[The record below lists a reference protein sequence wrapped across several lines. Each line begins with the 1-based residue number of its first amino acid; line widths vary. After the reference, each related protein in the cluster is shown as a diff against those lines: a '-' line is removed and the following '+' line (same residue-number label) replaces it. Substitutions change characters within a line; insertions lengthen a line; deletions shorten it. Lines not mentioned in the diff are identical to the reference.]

1 MRGIAGNTPLAA
13 PRLLP
18 WRPRP
23 GWPLSVA
30 FLGFPIWWILG
41 LANVVLLV
49 MTVPMAATLWRRRGT
64 LVAPSGFA
72 AWLFFLVWVV
82 LGLLTLWAD
91 APLAEP
97 GGGFSRLLVYGWR
110 LAWYVSFTVVLL
122 YIGNLSERDL
132 PSSRIARLLGYM
144 FIVTTA
150 GGLIG
155 SFFPSI
161 QLTSPVEMMLPHGL
175 AGNSFVRDIVHPKVA
190 DIESILGFEQSRP
203 MAPFAYANT
212 WGAAYAFFLPYFLL
226 TWVVRA
232 RTRRRIFGFV
242 VLAASLWPVVYS
254 LNRGL
259 WGALGAIGLFGVVKL
274 LQVGGPR
281 VLAWTAGIA
290 AAGAI
295 VVALS
300 PLPGLVQDR
309 LDNPH
314 SNNRRT
320 LLAEETTRSALS
332 GSPIVGFGSTRN
344 VQGDLGS
351 VAGGDKIGCKA
362 CGSPPLG
369 TQGHLWLLLF
379 ANGLVGTIA
388 FCVFF
393 AVRFFRHWRDRGDY
407 SLAGCAVL
415 IACTL
420 FLITY
425 DMVEVPLYTVM
436 IAVALMWRSVREARG
451 GPALRPLA
459 RALTA
464 PSPSGNGATANGA
477 LTNGALTNGASR

>member
-1 MRGIAGNTPLAA
+1 MRGIAGNTPLAT

-18 WRPRP
+18 WRTQP

-30 FLGFPIWWILG
+30 LLGFPLWWILG

-49 MTVPMAATLWRRRGT
+49 MTVPMAVTLWRRRGT
-64 LVAPSGFA
+64 LVAPGGFGV
-72 AWLFFLVWVV
+72 WLFFLVWVMLGV
-82 LGLLTLWAD
+82 LVLWAD
-91 APLAEP
+91 APFAEP
-97 GGGFSRLLVYGWR
+97 GGGASRLLVYGWR
-110 LAWYVSFTVVLL
+110 LAWYFSFTVVLL
-122 YIGNLSERDL
+122 YIGNLSEHDL
-132 PSSRIARLLGYM
+132 PSGRIGKLLGFM
-144 FIVTTA
+144 FVVTTV

-161 QLTSPVEMMLPHGL
+161 QLTSPVEMALPAGL
-175 AGNSFVRDIVHPKVA
+175 AENSFVRDIVHPKVA
-190 DIESILGFEQSRP
+190 DVESILGFDQARP

-232 RTRRRIFGFV
+232 GTGRRV
-242 VLAASLWPVVYS
+242 VAFAILAASLWPVVYS

-259 WGALGAIGLFGVVKL
+259 WAALGVMGLFGVVKL

-281 VLAWTAGIA
+281 VIAWTAGMA
-290 AAGAI
+290 AVGAI

-309 LDNPH
+309 LENPH

-320 LLAEETTRSALS
+320 LLAEETTRSALT
-332 GSPIVGFGSTRN
+332 GSPVVGFGSTRN
-344 VQGDLGS
+344 VQGDLGQ
-351 VAGGDKIGCKA
+351 VAGGAQVGCKA
-362 CGSPPLG
+362 CESPPLG

-379 ANGLVGTIA
+379 ANGLVGTVA
-388 FCVFF
+388 FCAFF
-393 AVRFFRHWRDRGDY
+393 TLRFFRHWRDRGAY

-415 IACTL
+415 IACGL
-420 FLITY
+420 FMITY

-436 IAVALMWRSVREARG
+436 IAVALMWRARRDARG
-451 GPALRPLA
+451 GPASRPFA
-459 RALTA
+459 RGLTA
-464 PSPSGNGATANGA
+464 GTP
-477 LTNGALTNGASR
+477 R

>member
-1 MRGIAGNTPLAA
+1 MRGIAGSTPLAT

-18 WRPRP
+18 WRLRP
-23 GWPLSVA
+23 GWPLTVA
-30 FLGFPIWWILG
+30 LLGFPLWWILG

-49 MTVPMAATLWRRRGT
+49 ISVPMAMTLWRRRGT
-64 LVAPSGFA
+64 LVAPGGFG
-72 AWLFFLVWVV
+72 AWLFFLLWVV
-82 LGLLTLWAD
+82 LGVFVLWAD

-97 GGGFSRLLVYGWR
+97 GGGFSRLLVYGYR
-110 LAWYVSFTVVLL
+110 LAWYLSSTIVLL
-122 YIGNLSERDL
+122 YVGNMSEREL
-132 PSSRIARLLGYM
+132 PSGKIGRLLGYM
-144 FIVTTA
+144 FIVTTL

-161 QLTSPVEMMLPHGL
+161 QLTSPVEMVLPHGL
-175 AGNSFVRDIVHPKVA
+175 TSNSFVRDIVHPRVSEV
-190 DIESILGFEQSRP
+190 ESILGFEQSRP

-226 TWVVRA
+226 TWIVRA
-232 RTRRRIFGFV
+232 DMRRRAFGLA

-259 WGALGAIGLFGVVKL
+259 RVVSSASSVRRLLLCGFAKL

-281 VLAWTAGIA
+281 VIAWTAGMA

-320 LLAEETTRSALS
+320 LLAEETTRSALT
-332 GSPIVGFGSTRN
+332 GSPLVGFGSTRN
-344 VQGDLGS
+344 VQGDLGQVS
-351 VAGGDKIGCKA
+351 GGDKIGCKA

-379 ANGLVGTIA
+379 ANGIVGTIA
-388 FCVFF
+388 FCAFF
-393 AVRFFRHWRDRGDY
+393 AVRFLRHWRERGAY

-415 IACTL
+415 IACGL
-420 FLITY
+420 FMITY

-436 IAVALMWRSVREARG
+436 IAVGLMWRASRD
-451 GPALRPLA
+451 A
-459 RALTA
+459 RAQARPRARARVAAEEA
-464 PSPSGNGATANGA
+464 P
-477 LTNGALTNGASR
+477 L

>member
-1 MRGIAGNTPLAA
+1 MRGIAGSTPLAP

-18 WRPRP
+18 WRLRP

-30 FLGFPIWWILG
+30 LLGFPVWWILG

-49 MTVPMAATLWRRRGT
+49 ISVPMAMTLWRRRGT

-82 LGLLTLWAD
+82 LGVLVLWAD

-97 GGGFSRLLVYGWR
+97 GGGFSRVLVYGYR
-110 LAWYVSFTVVLL
+110 LAWYLSFTIVLL
-122 YIGNLSERDL
+122 YIGNMSEREL
-132 PSSRIARLLGYM
+132 PSGRVGRLLGYM
-144 FIVTTA
+144 FVVTTI
-150 GGLIG
+150 GGLVG

-161 QLTSPVEMMLPHGL
+161 QLTSPVEMVLPQGL
-175 AGNSFVRDIVHPKVA
+175 TGNSFVRDIVHPKVA
-190 DIESILGFEQSRP
+190 EIESILGFEQSRP

-226 TWVVRA
+226 TWIVRA
-232 RTRRRIFGFV
+232 STRRRVFALI

-281 VLAWTAGIA
+281 VIAWTAGLA
-290 AAGAI
+290 AAGAL

-320 LLAEETTRSALS
+320 LLAEETTRSALR
-332 GSPIVGFGSTRN
+332 GSPLVGFGSTRN
-344 VQGDLGS
+344 VQGDLGQVS
-351 VAGGDKIGCKA
+351 GGDVEGCKA

-379 ANGLVGTIA
+379 ANGVVGTVV
-388 FCVFF
+388 FCAFF
-393 AVRFFRHWRDRGDY
+393 AIRFLRHWRERGAY

-415 IACTL
+415 IACGL
-420 FLITY
+420 FMITY

-436 IAVALMWRSVREARG
+436 IAVGLMWRASRDARAEAR
-451 GPALRPLA
+451 PRLRA
-459 RALTA
+459 RAVSEEDA
-464 PSPSGNGATANGA
+464 EAEDAMA
-477 LTNGALTNGASR
+477 AEAAK